1 MKLERVSEHIW
12 SLQTW
17 FLFPVKVWLVA
28 DADGLTLVDAG
39 FPVMASGILRQI
51 DQLKAGPLQRILLTH
66 GHGDHVGS
74 VVKIREHHPV
84 PVYAHEIELPY
95 LEGALPYPR
104 RRKAEAGLPQGLVQ
118 PLAVDQAVGVTDLA
132 QPLAVGQASSLTD
145 LAQPPTDAPLA
156 PVAGLRPYLT
166 PGHSPGHVAYYH
178 EQDQVLLAGDLFT
191 ANRGQLQRPK
201 ALFTADMAEA
211 IRSSE
216 ILRTLKPKRL
226 EVCHGTSVLQPAD
239 QLDAYLKER

>member
-1 MKLERVSEHIW
+1 MRLERVSEQIW
-12 SLQTW
+12 SLQSW

-39 FPVMASGILRQI
+39 FPFMAKGILRTI
-51 DQLKAGPLQRILLTH
+51 DRLKAGPLKRILLTH
-66 GHGDHVGS
+66 GHSDHVGS
-74 VVKIREHHPV
+74 VLKILEKRPV

-104 RRKAEAGLPQGLVQ
+104 RRKAESGLPQGLVQ
-118 PLAVDQAVGVTDLA
+118 PLTGA
-132 QPLAVGQASSLTD
+132 PLAV
-145 LAQPPTDAPLA
+145 
-156 PVAGLRPYLT
+156 VAGLRPYLT

-191 ANRGQLQRPK
+191 AKAGQLRRPM
-201 ALFTADMAEA
+201 AAFTADMAEA
-211 IRSSE
+211 IRSGE
-216 ILRTLKPKRL
+216 ILRTLKPNRL
-226 EVCHGTSVLQPAD
+226 EVAHGTPVLQPAD